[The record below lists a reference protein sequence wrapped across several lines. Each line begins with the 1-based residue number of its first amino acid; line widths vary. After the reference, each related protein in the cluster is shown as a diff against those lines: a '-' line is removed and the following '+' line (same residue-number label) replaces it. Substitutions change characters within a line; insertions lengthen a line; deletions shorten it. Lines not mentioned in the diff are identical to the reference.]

1 MTFILCREDPLRMI
15 VKRILTSDIAD
26 MDTWNPAFDVTPAA
40 LITGGIITEKGVV
53 QVPIDTLE
61 NMALLQL

>member
-1 MTFILCREDPLRMI
+1 MI
-15 VKRILTSDIAD
+15 VVLTSDIAD

-61 NMALLQL
+61 NMALVQL

>member
-15 VKRILTSDIAD
+15 VVLTSDIAD

>member
-1 MTFILCREDPLRMI
+1 LTFILCREDPLRMI
-15 VKRILTSDIAD
+15 VVLTFDIAD